1 MNKQANKT
9 TPGEYK
15 STCVLVSYEDLIRSP
30 KNTLNKTIKLIG
42 KVVSVEGHDNGIT
55 GNTMTITLNINLFD
69 TGTEQLVKVQF
80 TDENYSQGFLKDD
93 LIEVYGVYSEI
104 NGNMPTIIAKYIDF
118 GN

>member
-1 MNKQANKT
+1 M
-9 TPGEYK
+9 
-15 STCVLVSYEDLIRSP
+15 
-30 KNTLNKTIKLIG
+30 
-42 KVVSVEGHDNGIT
+42 
-55 GNTMTITLNINLFD
+55 
-69 TGTEQLVKVQF
+69 VKVEF